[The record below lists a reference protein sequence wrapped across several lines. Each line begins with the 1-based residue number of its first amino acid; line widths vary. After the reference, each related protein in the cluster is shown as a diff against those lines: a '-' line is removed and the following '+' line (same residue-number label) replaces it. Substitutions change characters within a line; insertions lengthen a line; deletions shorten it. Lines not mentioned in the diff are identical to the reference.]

1 MEKSAL
7 HVLDQPFSI
16 HRLAPDAEIPP
27 AVLACTFHWIARTD
41 EETSIVCPSSVMVA
55 GARTEP
61 GWSCIKVIGPIDFAV
76 TGLLAELSRV
86 LAEAGISI
94 FALSTFDTDYLLVP
108 SSRIEEAVTSLRRGG
123 YGI

>member
-1 MEKSAL
+1 MEKPAL

-27 AVLACTFHWIARTD
+27 AVLACAFHWIARTE
-41 EETSIVCPSSVMVA
+41 EETSIVCPCSVMVP

-61 GWSCIKVIGPIDFAV
+61 AWSCIKVIGPIDFAV
-76 TGLLAELSRV
+76 TGLLAELSRI
-86 LAEAGISI
+86 LYEAGISI

-108 SSRIEEAVTSLRRGG
+108 SSRIGEAVTVLRRGG

>member
-1 MEKSAL
+1 MAKPAL

-16 HRLAPDAEIPP
+16 HRLSPDAEIPS

-55 GARTEP
+55 GARTQP

-76 TGLLAELSRV
+76 TGLLAEISRV

-108 SSRIEEAVTSLRRGG
+108 SSRIEEAVTLLARGG
-123 YGI
+123 FGT

>member
-1 MEKSAL
+1 MAKPAL

-27 AVLACTFHWIARTD
+27 AVLTCTFHWIARTD
-41 EETSIVCPSSVMVA
+41 EETSIVCPSSVTVA
-55 GARTEP
+55 GARTES

-76 TGLLAELSRV
+76 TGLLAELSRI
-86 LAEAGISI
+86 LAGAGISL

-108 SSRIEEAVTSLRRGG
+108 SSRLAEAVTVLGRAG
-123 YGI
+123 YAI